1 MKVTRRMFMTSSL
14 AAGTSLAAAADVASG
29 ADAGT
34 KIVSGEFEILG
45 LKGTVALTLDEE
57 VPAGSAFTIEVGNI
71 SPKTATARIRLST
84 GKRLTVRKLTIAVPV
99 PLRDVQKIW
108 HSQQL
113 DGMGQHAYVGIP
125 WDVSLP
131 AAGNCGSLIAG
142 ATSRYGRNRGILAL
156 KNQSGDGSLSFGNN
170 YSSQF
175 LNMAINRF
183 AADRPYHAEEIDET
197 VYFNIEDI
205 HWLHAVEK
213 FVEWYDTAW
222 KLSYSTP
229 KACFE
234 PVWNTWYPSMGN
246 LSDEFVDSNAKICAE
261 LGFKNIIIDDGWM
274 AARGDWTA
282 NRNVFPDF
290 RATVDRVH
298 ARGLR
303 VVLWY
308 FSMSMDER
316 ASAFGDWKKYRLS
329 VGGAPRNVLCV
340 RCPEVREWMAS
351 HAGDLMK
358 RYNLDGLKLDFLDPD
373 IGGPLVNCTGDHTHD
388 IEFVSDAIRDVQ
400 KRMAGAIRAVKPDAI
415 IEYRL
420 NYANVANRQ
429 WGNCYRGQDTPS
441 DPDLAR
447 RHLGLIRSWCRGVA
461 PHCDPVYWP
470 LRETDENVA
479 RFLATAVL
487 YAVPQVS
494 VNFNTISRNHLELVR
509 TWISFYNEHKDRMF
523 AGEFEILS
531 DDPHY
536 SAARISSGGRTYL
549 PCFLEEWPSTLPV
562 MSEHTGTIIMFN
574 GTGRPRIATRLEGVT
589 GSYRLAATDIFHK
602 PTGKSVTVKSTG
614 NVLALDHPVAI
625 GGMVYLTR
633 I

>member
-1 MKVTRRMFMTSSL
+1 MD
-14 AAGTSLAAAADVASG
+14 GH
-29 ADAGT
+29 
-34 KIVSGEFEILG
+34 G
-45 LKGTVALTLDEE
+45 LK
-57 VPAGSAFTIEVGNI
+57 
-71 SPKTATARIRLST
+71 LST
-84 GKRLTVRKLTIAVPV
+84 PHR
-99 PLRDVQKIW
+99 
-108 HSQQL
+108 
-113 DGMGQHAYVGIP
+113 
-125 WDVSLP
+125 
-131 AAGNCGSLIAG
+131 
-142 ATSRYGRNRGILAL
+142 
-156 KNQSGDGSLSFGNN
+156 
-170 YSSQF
+170 
-175 LNMAINRF
+175 
-183 AADRPYHAEEIDET
+183 
-197 VYFNIEDI
+197 
-205 HWLHAVEK
+205 
-213 FVEWYDTAW
+213 
-222 KLSYSTP
+222 

-246 LSDEFVDSNAKICAE
+246 LSDEFVDSNAKLCAE

-282 NRNVFPDF
+282 NRNVYSPIS
-290 RATVDRVH
+290 APQWTVCT

-316 ASAFGDWKKYRLS
+316 ASAFGDWKSTGFGRRRPEKRALRPLS
-329 VGGAPRNVLCV
+329 GSPRMDGF
-340 RCPEVREWMAS
+340 PP
-351 HAGDLMK
+351 GDLMK
-358 RYNLDGLKLDFLDPD
+358 RYTLDGLKLDFLDPD

-487 YAVPQVS
+487 YAVPR
-494 VNFNTISRNHLELVR
+494 FPLISNAQPESPRLVR
-509 TWISFYNEHKDRMF
+509 TWISFIRNKARMF

-614 NVLALDHPVAI
+614 TFWRWIIRGDR
-625 GGMVYLTR
+625 GMVYLTR
-633 I
+633 YDNTGRDSCKLRQIMHTADSPGIADTIRSIPMKISMTRRHALATGAAAAGLAMGGAPSRSEAGELPAVWGEDFLTPWSAPDTVKRDLTPGPSHIRLSCESYRMKKAPNGSYGDWVKTIREAGYTACEAGAAQWNYAITDSEIREMQAALKQHDVEFYTLHVWINIIDPDPQKRAAAHALNCRAIEMATVWV